1 MRALAGIVEVICRE
15 LAAHAGGVS
24 CVQNIEVGFQVRL
37 HLVAGLKHNVAV
49 GQGFL
54 GQGSLGYNA
63 VLLAQGS
70 SVFQVGVGSFHAG
83 FVAVHKGGKAGGVSF
98 HSILAGDQNAGYQ
111 LGAGNFFP
119 LFVHIQGNAQAFDL
133 SQCAGH
139 KGLGQHGDRAGA
151 GLQLSQSL
159 GCFAVEVKGHIV
171 IRVNTVFS
179 QDVAQNIFRGGT
191 LAGCHDGLA
200 LQVLHAVHSLAVF
213 HNIQH
218 AQGVDAGNLNGAV
231 GFLVQGCGQ
240 VSGHSGCVQLAL
252 YQLRHDF
259 IGLAVHFKVII
270 SGIFA
275 CHQVH
280 KAHGGGAFQAG
291 NAQSIGGGQF
301 LGFLTGSGFRS
312 SLGDSF
318 AGSCTGC
325 NRAGCRTAAG
335 GNGGSRK
342 PPRDDDDAPRKAK
355 GRKSGKKGS
364 SGKGGNGKKKKK
376 IRWWQILLIT
386 LLVIALIFGGA
397 FALIMGAIT
406 PAGGNIKLNQLI
418 NTPKEFQGKEFN
430 ILVTG
435 VDRSSTGDLSAGAAN
450 DSNVNDGMTDMILYV
465 HFNNETGEMKML
477 QIPRDT
483 MVTTDASVSGN
494 YRINGVAKTQGSDG
508 NNNMAA
514 LCELVADQYKLP
526 IDGFMT
532 IRLEMLTELVDLF
545 GGVEINVPMDVDY
558 AALGLGDS
566 VIHAGYQTL
575 NGASMEFLLRAR
587 KIYPDGDIGRLNM
600 QRQFYAALFRKL
612 KSIGNIWDVAKLT
625 PAVLNYMETNLS
637 ASDLISFAISMLKID
652 SSKIMICQ
660 MPVISGPQYNGQ
672 SLLYPARQADADLL
686 NQYFRENTGPV
697 DASQLNL
704 CDNVIDLSGYTA
716 TDPNIQQM
724 GGLMAEADDAQKN
737 ENLDGS
743 NQVTDIMASESTAE
757 SESTDTDSTDT
768 ESQPAA

>member
-1 MRALAGIVEVICRE
+1 MSEPRKLYTGSATGGQDQQQYEAARRRAQQLAEQNARRRTVQQPMRTAQGRHISQRPAVPPQPAPEPVQEAPAQPQAPAQEAPRE
-15 LAAHAGGVS
+15 LTYAQRQAMAYRAATERKYGDTLQFQVQRPRRTVNRPPEPEQRARQAAAQLYEQPAAPRQVQQQRAPQPQAQAPVQQAAPVGGIRLEEAAAQPRRARHADAPQPAAH
-24 CVQNIEVGFQVRL
+24 
-37 HLVAGLKHNVAV
+37 K
-49 GQGFL
+49 
-54 GQGSLGYNA
+54 
-63 VLLAQGS
+63 
-70 SVFQVGVGSFHAG
+70 
-83 FVAVHKGGKAGGVSF
+83 
-98 HSILAGDQNAGYQ
+98 
-111 LGAGNFFP
+111 P
-119 LFVHIQGNAQAFDL
+119 
-133 SQCAGH
+133 
-139 KGLGQHGDRAGA
+139 
-151 GLQLSQSL
+151 
-159 GCFAVEVKGHIV
+159 
-171 IRVNTVFS
+171 
-179 QDVAQNIFRGGT
+179 
-191 LAGCHDGLA
+191 
-200 LQVLHAVHSLAVF
+200 
-213 HNIQH
+213 
-218 AQGVDAGNLNGAV
+218 
-231 GFLVQGCGQ
+231 
-240 VSGHSGCVQLAL
+240 
-252 YQLRHDF
+252 
-259 IGLAVHFKVII
+259 
-270 SGIFA
+270 
-275 CHQVH
+275 
-280 KAHGGGAFQAG
+280 
-291 NAQSIGGGQF
+291 
-301 LGFLTGSGFRS
+301 
-312 SLGDSF
+312 
-318 AGSCTGC
+318 
-325 NRAGCRTAAG
+325 RTAAG

-342 PPRDDDDAPRKAK
+342 PPRDEDDAPRKAK
-355 GRKSGKKGS
+355 GRKSGKKGGD
-364 SGKGGNGKKKKK
+364 GKGGNGKKKKK

-483 MVTTDASVSGN
+483 MVTTDTSVSGN
-494 YRINGVAKTQGSDG
+494 YRINGVAKTQGSDK

-545 GGVEINVPMDVDY
+545 GGVEIYVPMDVDY

-672 SLLYPARQADADLL
+672 ALLYPARQEDADLL

-704 CDNVIDLSGYTA
+704 CDNVIDLSGYAA

-724 GGLMAEADDAQKN
+724 GGLMTEADDAQKDPGQ
-737 ENLDGS
+737 NLDGS
-743 NQVTDIMASESTAE
+743 NQVTDVMASEPTAE

>member
-1 MRALAGIVEVICRE
+1 MSEPRKLYTGSASGGLDQEQYEAARRRAQQLAEQNARRRTVQQPMRTAQGRHISQRPVVTEQPAPAPEPPVQERAQQAAPAPEKPRE
-15 LAAHAGGVS
+15 LTYAQRQAMAYRAAAERRYGDTLQFQVQRPRRTVNRPPEPEQRARQAAAQLYEQPAAPRQAQQPAPRPQAQAPVQHAAPGAPAPVGGIRLEEAAAQPRRAKHADAPQPAAH
-24 CVQNIEVGFQVRL
+24 
-37 HLVAGLKHNVAV
+37 K
-49 GQGFL
+49 
-54 GQGSLGYNA
+54 
-63 VLLAQGS
+63 
-70 SVFQVGVGSFHAG
+70 
-83 FVAVHKGGKAGGVSF
+83 
-98 HSILAGDQNAGYQ
+98 
-111 LGAGNFFP
+111 P
-119 LFVHIQGNAQAFDL
+119 
-133 SQCAGH
+133 
-139 KGLGQHGDRAGA
+139 
-151 GLQLSQSL
+151 
-159 GCFAVEVKGHIV
+159 
-171 IRVNTVFS
+171 
-179 QDVAQNIFRGGT
+179 
-191 LAGCHDGLA
+191 
-200 LQVLHAVHSLAVF
+200 
-213 HNIQH
+213 
-218 AQGVDAGNLNGAV
+218 
-231 GFLVQGCGQ
+231 
-240 VSGHSGCVQLAL
+240 
-252 YQLRHDF
+252 
-259 IGLAVHFKVII
+259 
-270 SGIFA
+270 
-275 CHQVH
+275 
-280 KAHGGGAFQAG
+280 
-291 NAQSIGGGQF
+291 
-301 LGFLTGSGFRS
+301 
-312 SLGDSF
+312 
-318 AGSCTGC
+318 
-325 NRAGCRTAAG
+325 RTAAG

-342 PPRDDDDAPRKAK
+342 PPRDEDDAPRKAK
-355 GRKSGKKGS
+355 GGKSGKKGG

-494 YRINGVAKTQGSDG
+494 FRINGVAKTQGSDS

-526 IDGFMT
+526 IDGFIT

-545 GGVEINVPMDVDY
+545 GGVEINVPVDVDY
-558 AALGLGDS
+558 ATLGLGDS

-716 TDPNIQQM
+716 TDPKIQQM

-737 ENLDGS
+737 DNLDGS

>member
-1 MRALAGIVEVICRE
+1 MSEPRKLYTGSASGGLDQEQYEAARRRAQQLAEQNARRRTVQQPMRTAQGRHISQRPVVTEQPAPAPEPPVQERAQQAAPAPEKPRE
-15 LAAHAGGVS
+15 LTYAQRQAMAYRAAAERRYGDTLQFQVQRPRRTVNRPADAEQQARQAANRLYEQPADRKPAAAPRTQVRQMDLNGVQGSKPMYNYDAAAGGIQMEEAAAQPRRAKHADAPQPAAH
-24 CVQNIEVGFQVRL
+24 
-37 HLVAGLKHNVAV
+37 K
-49 GQGFL
+49 
-54 GQGSLGYNA
+54 
-63 VLLAQGS
+63 
-70 SVFQVGVGSFHAG
+70 
-83 FVAVHKGGKAGGVSF
+83 
-98 HSILAGDQNAGYQ
+98 
-111 LGAGNFFP
+111 P
-119 LFVHIQGNAQAFDL
+119 
-133 SQCAGH
+133 
-139 KGLGQHGDRAGA
+139 
-151 GLQLSQSL
+151 
-159 GCFAVEVKGHIV
+159 
-171 IRVNTVFS
+171 
-179 QDVAQNIFRGGT
+179 
-191 LAGCHDGLA
+191 
-200 LQVLHAVHSLAVF
+200 
-213 HNIQH
+213 
-218 AQGVDAGNLNGAV
+218 
-231 GFLVQGCGQ
+231 
-240 VSGHSGCVQLAL
+240 
-252 YQLRHDF
+252 
-259 IGLAVHFKVII
+259 
-270 SGIFA
+270 
-275 CHQVH
+275 
-280 KAHGGGAFQAG
+280 
-291 NAQSIGGGQF
+291 
-301 LGFLTGSGFRS
+301 
-312 SLGDSF
+312 
-318 AGSCTGC
+318 
-325 NRAGCRTAAG
+325 RTAAG

-355 GRKSGKKGS
+355 GRKSGKKGG

-406 PAGGNIKLNQLI
+406 PEGGNIKLNQLI

-430 ILVTG
+430 VLVTG
-435 VDRSSTGDLSAGAAN
+435 VDRSSTGALAAGSAN

-483 MVTTDASVSGN
+483 MVTTDTSVSGN

-660 MPVISGPQYNGQ
+660 MPVISGPKYNEQ

-697 DASQLNL
+697 DASALNL
-704 CDNVIDLSGYTA
+704 CDNVIDLSGYAA
-716 TDPNIQQM
+716 TDPNIQWM
-724 GGLMAEADDAQKN
+724 GKLMTEADEAQKDPN
-737 ENLDGS
+737 QNLDGS
-743 NQVTDIMASESTAE
+743 NQVTDVMASESAAE
-757 SESTDTDSTDT
+757 SESESTEA

>member
-1 MRALAGIVEVICRE
+1 MSEPRKLYTGSASGGLDQEQYEAARRRAQQLAEQNARRRTVQQPMRTAQGRHISQRPAAQPAPQPVQEPVQEPVQQPAPQPEAPRE
-15 LAAHAGGVS
+15 LTYAQRQAMAYRAAAERKYGDTLQFQVQRPRRTVNRPADAEQQARQAANRLYEQPADRRPAAAPRTQVRQMDLNGVQGSKPMYNYDAAAGGIQMEEAAAQPRRAKHADAPQPAAH
-24 CVQNIEVGFQVRL
+24 
-37 HLVAGLKHNVAV
+37 K
-49 GQGFL
+49 
-54 GQGSLGYNA
+54 
-63 VLLAQGS
+63 
-70 SVFQVGVGSFHAG
+70 
-83 FVAVHKGGKAGGVSF
+83 
-98 HSILAGDQNAGYQ
+98 
-111 LGAGNFFP
+111 P
-119 LFVHIQGNAQAFDL
+119 
-133 SQCAGH
+133 
-139 KGLGQHGDRAGA
+139 
-151 GLQLSQSL
+151 
-159 GCFAVEVKGHIV
+159 
-171 IRVNTVFS
+171 
-179 QDVAQNIFRGGT
+179 
-191 LAGCHDGLA
+191 
-200 LQVLHAVHSLAVF
+200 
-213 HNIQH
+213 
-218 AQGVDAGNLNGAV
+218 
-231 GFLVQGCGQ
+231 
-240 VSGHSGCVQLAL
+240 
-252 YQLRHDF
+252 
-259 IGLAVHFKVII
+259 
-270 SGIFA
+270 
-275 CHQVH
+275 
-280 KAHGGGAFQAG
+280 
-291 NAQSIGGGQF
+291 
-301 LGFLTGSGFRS
+301 
-312 SLGDSF
+312 
-318 AGSCTGC
+318 
-325 NRAGCRTAAG
+325 RTAAG

-355 GRKSGKKGS
+355 GRKSGKKGG

-494 YRINGVAKTQGSDG
+494 YRINGVAKTQGSDS

-514 LCELVADQYKLP
+514 LCELIADQYKLP
-526 IDGFMT
+526 IDGFIT

-545 GGVEINVPMDVDY
+545 GGVEINVPVDVDY

-724 GGLMAEADDAQKN
+724 GGLMAAADDAQKN

>member
-1 MRALAGIVEVICRE
+1 MDIYQILVTHNREWTAREFLFFVIVFIVVAFCLRQLVKRDKMKGFQAYAC
-15 LAAHAGGVS
+15 LAALTFLAIVYASTVFTRNPQTDYHYNLDLFWSWRAVFRGS
-24 CVQNIEVGFQVRL
+24 REMLKEDILNI
-37 HLVAGLKHNVAV
+37 
-49 GQGFL
+49 
-54 GQGSLGYNA
+54 
-63 VLLAQGS
+63 VLLLPLGGLLPF
-70 SVFQVGVGSFHAG
+70 VF
-83 FVAVHKGGKAGGVSF
+83 
-98 HSILAGDQNAGYQ
+98 D
-111 LGAGNFFP
+111 
-119 LFVHIQGNAQAFDL
+119 
-133 SQCAGH
+133 
-139 KGLGQHGDRAGA
+139 
-151 GLQLSQSL
+151 
-159 GCFAVEVKGHIV
+159 
-171 IRVNTVFS
+171 
-179 QDVAQNIFRGGT
+179 
-191 LAGCHDGLA
+191 
-200 LQVLHAVHSLAVF
+200 
-213 HNIQH
+213 
-218 AQGVDAGNLNGAV
+218 
-231 GFLVQGCGQ
+231 
-240 VSGHSGCVQLAL
+240 
-252 YQLRHDF
+252 
-259 IGLAVHFKVII
+259 
-270 SGIFA
+270 
-275 CHQVH
+275 
-280 KAHGGGAFQAG
+280 
-291 NAQSIGGGQF
+291 
-301 LGFLTGSGFRS
+301 
-312 SLGDSF
+312 
-318 AGSCTGC
+318 
-325 NRAGCRTAAG
+325 
-335 GNGGSRK
+335 
-342 PPRDDDDAPRKAK
+342 
-355 GRKSGKKGS
+355 
-364 SGKGGNGKKKKK
+364 KK

-494 YRINGVAKTQGSDG
+494 YRINGVAKTQGSDS

-514 LCELVADQYKLP
+514 LCELIADQYKLP
-526 IDGFMT
+526 IDGFIT

-545 GGVEINVPMDVDY
+545 GGVEINVPVDVDY

-724 GGLMAEADDAQKN
+724 GGLMAAADDAQKN

>member
-1 MRALAGIVEVICRE
+1 MSEPRKLYTGSASGGMDQEQYEAARRRAQQLAEQNARRRTVQQPMRTAQGRHISQRPVVTEQPAPAPAPEPVQEPVQQAAPAPEAPRE
-15 LAAHAGGVS
+15 LTYAQRQAMAYRAAAERKYGDTLQFQVQRPRRTVNRPPEHEQRAQQAAAQLYEQPAGPRQVQQQPAPRPQPQAPVQQAAPAVQAGGIQLEEAAVQPRRAKHADTPQPAAH
-24 CVQNIEVGFQVRL
+24 
-37 HLVAGLKHNVAV
+37 K
-49 GQGFL
+49 
-54 GQGSLGYNA
+54 
-63 VLLAQGS
+63 
-70 SVFQVGVGSFHAG
+70 
-83 FVAVHKGGKAGGVSF
+83 
-98 HSILAGDQNAGYQ
+98 
-111 LGAGNFFP
+111 P
-119 LFVHIQGNAQAFDL
+119 
-133 SQCAGH
+133 
-139 KGLGQHGDRAGA
+139 
-151 GLQLSQSL
+151 
-159 GCFAVEVKGHIV
+159 
-171 IRVNTVFS
+171 
-179 QDVAQNIFRGGT
+179 
-191 LAGCHDGLA
+191 
-200 LQVLHAVHSLAVF
+200 
-213 HNIQH
+213 
-218 AQGVDAGNLNGAV
+218 
-231 GFLVQGCGQ
+231 
-240 VSGHSGCVQLAL
+240 
-252 YQLRHDF
+252 
-259 IGLAVHFKVII
+259 
-270 SGIFA
+270 
-275 CHQVH
+275 
-280 KAHGGGAFQAG
+280 
-291 NAQSIGGGQF
+291 
-301 LGFLTGSGFRS
+301 
-312 SLGDSF
+312 
-318 AGSCTGC
+318 
-325 NRAGCRTAAG
+325 RTAAG
-335 GNGGSRK
+335 GSGGSRK
-342 PPRDDDDAPRKAK
+342 PPRDENDAPRKSK
-355 GRKSGKKGS
+355 GKKSGKKGGD
-364 SGKGGNGKKKKK
+364 GKGGKKKKK

-435 VDRSSTGDLSAGAAN
+435 VDRSSTGNLSAGAAN
-450 DSNVNDGMTDMILYV
+450 DSDVNDGMTDMILYV

-483 MVTTDASVSGN
+483 MVTTDTSVSGN
-494 YRINGVAKTQGSDG
+494 YRINGVAKTQGSDN

-514 LCELVADQYKLP
+514 LCELVADQYKIP
-526 IDGFMT
+526 IDGFIT

-545 GGVEINVPMDVDY
+545 GGVEIYVPMDVDY

-587 KIYPDGDIGRLNM
+587 KIYPNGDIGRLNM

-672 SLLYPARQADADLL
+672 SLLYPARQEDADLL

-724 GGLMAEADDAQKN
+724 GGLMAESDEAQKN
-737 ENLDGS
+737 DNLDGS
-743 NQVTDIMASESTAE
+743 NQVADVMASESTAE